1 MCDAESVAVIQR
13 PAAVPEYEVLMR
25 AALGRMIRATNLPM
39 AFGGTVSRGG
49 RQVRLTEFA
58 GTCTGALRNLVV
70 TSGNGLGGRVLLSAR
85 PGSVEDYAADL
96 RISHEYDK
104 PVTAEGLRAIAAVPV
119 FAGDAVAGVL
129 YGGIREPL
137 TLGAR
142 VLDAMVKVATRT
154 GVELTVR
161 AQVEQRLAELEA
173 AEVTRAAR
181 EARAVPE
188 WEQVR
193 EAHAELR
200 SIAREILDPDLR
212 RRLES
217 VCERLTPQ
225 GAPGPRHD
233 PGLGSPLSPRELDVL
248 ALVAMGCGNAEVARR
263 LGLLPETVKSYLRN
277 AMRKLG
283 THSRMETVVTARRR
297 GFLP

>member
-1 MCDAESVAVIQR
+1 M
-13 PAAVPEYEVLMR
+13 LLH
-25 AALGRMIRATNLPM
+25 AALGRMTRATNLPV
-39 AFGGTVSRGG
+39 AFGGAVSRGG
-49 RQVRLTEFA
+49 QQVRLTEFV
-58 GTCTGALRNLVV
+58 GTCTGSLRNLII
-70 TSGNGLGGRVLLSAR
+70 TSGAGLGGHVMQSAR
-85 PGSVEDYAADL
+85 PGSVDDYASDL

-104 PVTAEGLRAIAAVPV
+104 PVTAEGLRAIAAVPII
-119 FAGDAVAGVL
+119 AADSVAGVL

-154 GVELTVR
+154 GIELAVR

-181 EARAVPE
+181 EAHATAPE
-188 WEQVR
+188 WEHVR

-200 SIAREILDPDLR
+200 SIAREIADPELR
-212 RRLES
+212 QRLER

-225 GAPGPRHD
+225 GISGRARAAAT
-233 PGLGSPLSPRELDVL
+233 SPLSPRELDVL
-248 ALVAMGCGNAEVARR
+248 ALVAMGCGNAEVGRR

-283 THSRMETVVTARRR
+283 THSRMETVVAARR
-297 GFLP
+297 GGLLP

>member
-1 MCDAESVAVIQR
+1 VTQR
-13 PAAVPEYEVLMR
+13 PAALPAPECAALLR
-25 AALGRMIRATNLPM
+25 AALGRMSRATNMPV
-39 AFGGTVSRGG
+39 AFGGAVSRNGQ
-49 RQVRLTEFA
+49 QVRLTEFV
-58 GTCTGALRNLVV
+58 GPHTGALRDLVV
-70 TSGNGLGGRVLLSAR
+70 SSGAGLGGRVLLSAR
-85 PGSVEDYAADL
+85 PGSVHDYAADL

-104 PVTAEGLRAIAAVPV
+104 PVTAEGLRAIAAVPIV
-119 FAGDAVAGVL
+119 AADSVAGVL

-137 TLGAR
+137 TLGGR

-154 GVELTVR
+154 GIELTVR

-181 EARAVPE
+181 EAHAVPE

-193 EAHAELR
+193 AAHAELR
-200 SIAREILDPDLR
+200 SITREVADPDLR

-217 VCERLTPQ
+217 VCERLTGPQ
-225 GAPGPRHD
+225 HGRVG
-233 PGLGSPLSPRELDVL
+233 GSPLSPRELDVL
-248 ALVAMGCGNAEVARR
+248 ALVAMGCGNAEVGRR

-283 THSRMETVVTARRR
+283 THGRMETVVVARRA

>member
-1 MCDAESVAVIQR
+1 MCDAEDVAVIQR
-13 PAAVPEYEVLMR
+13 PAAVVVPEYEALMR
-25 AALGRMIRATNLPM
+25 AALGRMSRMTNLPVT
-39 AFGGTVSRGG
+39 FGGVVSRGG
-49 RQVRLTEFA
+49 RQVRLTEFV
-58 GTCTGALRNLVV
+58 GVFSGAMRNLVV
-70 TSGNGLGGRVLLSAR
+70 TSGNGLGGHVLQSAR

-104 PVTAEGLRAIAAVPV
+104 PVTAEGLRAIAAVPIV
-119 FAGDAVAGVL
+119 AGDSVAGVL

-137 TLGAR
+137 TIGTR

-154 GVELTVR
+154 GIELTVR
-161 AQVEQRLAELEA
+161 TQVEQRLAELEA

-181 EARAVPE
+181 EAQAVPE

-200 SIAREILDPDLR
+200 SIAREVADPDLR

-217 VCERLTPQ
+217 VCERLTGPQ
-225 GAPGPRHD
+225 HGRVT
-233 PGLGSPLSPRELDVL
+233 GSPLSPRELDVL
-248 ALVAMGCGNAEVARR
+248 ALVAMGCGNAEVGRR

-283 THSRMETVVTARRR
+283 THSRMETVVAARRG

>member
-1 MCDAESVAVIQR
+1 MPD
-13 PAAVPEYEVLMR
+13 YETLLR
-25 AALGRMIRATNLPM
+25 AALGRMSRATNLPV
-39 AFGGTVSRGG
+39 AFGGTVLRSGH
-49 RQVRLTEFA
+49 QVRLTEFV
-58 GTCTGALRNLVV
+58 GTNSGALRNLII
-70 TSGNGLGGRVLLSAR
+70 TSGAGLGGHVLQSAR
-85 PGSVEDYAADL
+85 PGSVDDYASDL

-104 PVTAEGLRAIAAVPV
+104 PVTAEGLRAIAAVPIV
-119 FAGDAVAGVL
+119 AGESVAGVL

-142 VLDAMVKVATRT
+142 VLDTMVAVATRT
-154 GVELTVR
+154 GIELAVR
-161 AQVEQRLAELEA
+161 AQVERRLAELEA

-181 EARAVPE
+181 EMREAHEAEAGVPE

-200 SIAREILDPDLR
+200 SIAREIADPDLR

-217 VCERLTPQ
+217 VCERLT
-225 GAPGPRHD
+225 GPR
-233 PGLGSPLSPRELDVL
+233 PGRAACGSPLSPREVDVL
-248 ALVAMGCGNAEVARR
+248 ALVAMGCGNAEVGRR

-283 THSRMETVVTARRR
+283 THSRMETVVAARRG

>member
-1 MCDAESVAVIQR
+1 MTTQR
-13 PAAVPEYEVLMR
+13 PAALAVPEYEALLR
-25 AALGRMIRATNLPM
+25 AALSRMSRATNLPVT
-39 AFGGTVSRGG
+39 FGGAASRGG
-49 RQVRLTEFA
+49 RQVRLTEFV
-58 GTCTGALRNLVV
+58 GTNTGAMRNLIV
-70 TSGNGLGGRVLLSAR
+70 TSGNGLGGHVLRSAR

-104 PVTAEGLRAIAAVPV
+104 PVTAEGLRAIAAVPIV
-119 FAGDAVAGVL
+119 AGDFVAAVL
-129 YGGIREPL
+129 YGAIREPL
-137 TLGAR
+137 TIGAR
-142 VLDAMVKVATRT
+142 VLDAMVNVATRT
-154 GVELTVR
+154 GIELTVR

-181 EARAVPE
+181 EAHATLPE

-200 SIAREILDPDLR
+200 SIAREVADPDLR

-225 GAPGPRHD
+225 ETSTSRRVPGN
-233 PGLGSPLSPRELDVL
+233 PLSPRELDVL
-248 ALVAMGCGNAEVARR
+248 ALVAMGCGNAEVGRR

-283 THSRMETVVTARRR
+283 THSRMETVVAARR
-297 GFLP
+297 GGLLP

>member
-1 MCDAESVAVIQR
+1 VAATQR
-13 PAAVPEYEVLMR
+13 PAAAAVPEYEVLLR
-25 AALGRMIRATNLPM
+25 AALGRMSRATNLPV
-39 AFGGTVSRGG
+39 AFGGAVSRGG
-49 RQVRLTEFA
+49 QQVRLTEFV
-58 GTCTGALRNLVV
+58 GTCTGSLRNLVI
-70 TSGNGLGGRVLLSAR
+70 TSGAGLGGHVMRSAR
-85 PGSVEDYAADL
+85 PGSVDDYAFDL

-104 PVTAEGLRAIAAVPV
+104 PVTAEGLRAIAAVPIV
-119 FAGDAVAGVL
+119 AADSVAGVL

-154 GVELTVR
+154 GIELSVR

-173 AEVTRAAR
+173 AEVTKAAR
-181 EARAVPE
+181 EAHATAPE
-188 WEQVR
+188 WEHVR

-200 SIAREILDPDLR
+200 SIAREIADPELR
-212 RRLES
+212 QRLEW

-225 GAPGPRHD
+225 GASGRPRIAA
-233 PGLGSPLSPRELDVL
+233 GPLSPRELDVL
-248 ALVAMGCGNAEVARR
+248 ALVAMGCGNAEVGRR

-283 THSRMETVVTARRR
+283 THSRMETVIAARRH
-297 GFLP
+297 GLLP

>member
-1 MCDAESVAVIQR
+1 VTQF
-13 PAAVPEYEVLMR
+13 PAAVPEFEALLR
-25 AALGRMIRATNLPM
+25 AALGRMSRATNLPV
-39 AFGGTVSRGG
+39 AFGGGVTRGG
-49 RQVRLTEFA
+49 RQMRLTEFV
-58 GTCTGALRNLVV
+58 GTSTGALRNLVI
-70 TSGNGLGGRVLLSAR
+70 TSGTGLGGHVLLSAR
-85 PGSVEDYAADL
+85 PGSVHDYAADL

-104 PVTAEGLRAIAAVPV
+104 PVTAEGLRAIAAVPIV
-119 FAGDAVAGVL
+119 AADSVAGVL

-137 TLGAR
+137 TLGGR

-154 GVELTVR
+154 GIELTVR

-181 EARAVPE
+181 EAPAVPE
-188 WEQVR
+188 WEHVR

-200 SIAREILDPDLR
+200 SIAREVADPDLR

-217 VCERLTPQ
+217 VCERLS
-225 GAPGPRHD
+225 GPRRGR
-233 PGLGSPLSPRELDVL
+233 PGGSPLSPRELDVL
-248 ALVAMGCGNAEVARR
+248 ALIAMGCGNAEVGRR

-283 THSRMETVVTARRR
+283 THSRMETVVTARR
-297 GFLP
+297 GGYLP